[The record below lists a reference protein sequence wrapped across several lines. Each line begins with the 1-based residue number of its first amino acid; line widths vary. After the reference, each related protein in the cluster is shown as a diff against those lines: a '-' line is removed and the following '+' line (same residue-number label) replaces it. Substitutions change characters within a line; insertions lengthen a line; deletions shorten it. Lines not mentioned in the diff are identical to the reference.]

1 MCGYEGEDLRV
12 WALGHAGVAVEGP
25 GAGEVGAKG

>member
-1 MCGYEGEDLRV
+1 MGGHEGEDLRV